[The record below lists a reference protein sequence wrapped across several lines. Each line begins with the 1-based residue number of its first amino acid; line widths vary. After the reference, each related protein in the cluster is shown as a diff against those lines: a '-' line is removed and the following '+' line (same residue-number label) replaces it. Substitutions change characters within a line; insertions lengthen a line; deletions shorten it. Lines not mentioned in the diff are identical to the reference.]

1 MLRTTQLANITPEV
15 ASARGRIAALSRS
28 RETNDPAL
36 IEAKSALAEAKLM
49 SAIERLIA
57 GAPPFTPEQ
66 SFRLRNLLD
75 AKAVSNG

>member
-1 MLRTTQLANITPEV
+1 MTKTVSVDPTVAALRARLGGYRSRPQNDPEV
-15 ASARGRIAALSRS
+15 LATKA
-28 RETNDPAL
+28 
-36 IEAKSALAEAKLM
+36 ALAEATLM